1 MSNLKKFVIALLV
14 LVIILPAGAFGY
26 LYFKL
31 DSMYDNSAD
40 TKMLNKTNYKS
51 EDGITNILLV
61 GTDGRTTKEASRS
74 DSMMILTIDNKHK
87 SLKLTSL
94 ARDTYVSIP
103 GHGDAKLN
111 AAFAY
116 GGIGLLIDTIESNFK
131 LDIQNYAIVDFFSF
145 MDIVDTLGG
154 VVVDVKSSE
163 ISELNKFIPECYEFN
178 TNPKKGEIKY
188 VNNSGNQKLNG
199 YQALAYG
206 RIRKNDSALERDR
219 RQRSL
224 IEGMMTGVKNL
235 SVTKYPEL
243 LNSILPYIKTNMKPT
258 EMLSIGTTVLG
269 IGISNIKSLEFPMEQ
284 YSTGGS
290 YGHAG
295 WVWRYDEDKCLP
307 ILHDFIF
314 NDVEFNPS
322 INE

>member
-1 MSNLKKFVIALLV
+1 MSNLKKFVIALLL
-14 LVIILPAGAFGY
+14 LVILLPAGAFGY

-224 IEGMMTGVKNL
+224 IEGMMSGVKNL

-258 EMLSIGTTVLG
+258 EMLAIGTTVLG
-269 IGISNIKSLEFPMEQ
+269 IGISNVKSLEFPMEQ

-314 NDVEFNPS
+314 NDVEFKPS
-322 INE
+322 ISE

>member
-14 LVIILPAGAFGY
+14 LVIVLPAGVFGY

-31 DSMYDNSAD
+31 DSMYDNSAN

-61 GTDGRTTKEASRS
+61 GTDGRTASEAARS

-103 GHGDAKLN
+103 GHDDGKLN

-163 ISELNKFIPECYEFN
+163 ISELNKFITECYEFN
-178 TNPKKGEIKY
+178 KNPKKGEIKY

-219 RQRSL
+219 RQRAL
-224 IEGMMTGVKNL
+224 IEGMMSGAKSL
-235 SVTKYPEL
+235 SVTKYPDL

-258 EMLSIGTTVLG
+258 EMLSMGATVLG
-269 IGISNIKSLEFPMEQ
+269 IGISNVKSLEFPMEQ

-314 NDVEFNPS
+314 NDVEFKPS
-322 INE
+322 MNE